1 RQAFENTISSSHLLS
16 LLIAKGTLTL
26 CSVPTVNSPF
36 NSFALKLHLAAFAG
50 HAEIVSYLCKNKAN
64 VGASAMDDMAAIHF
78 ATQKG
83 HLEVVKALV
92 AAGASIKACTRKG
105 MNSLHYAA
113 QGSHLELVRYLAKKG
128 ASLTAKTR
136 AGKTPLDLANN
147 EEVRSFLEEFER
159 SAKNRASS
167 NKNKAEQS
175 DPKASTLESEDN
187 SSAKQPAVAVDEE
200 NGDGEKTET
209 NEDDENS
216 DREKRKA
223 NEEDARE
230 DSSQSKRAK
239 VKLSHLQIASRR
251 QLQSFHVPFTAIL
264 SISKTTATATATC
277 PIRTLLSSSS
287 NHLFPLGAVNYTKI

>member
-1 RQAFENTISSSHLLS
+1 MG
-16 LLIAKGTLTL
+16 KGNPQRRSTGDELHTATRSGDLVAVQMILTSNPL
-26 CSVPTVNSPF
+26 AINSRDKHSRIP
-36 NSFALKLHLAAFAG
+36 LYLAAFAG
-50 HAEIVSYLCKNKAN
+50 HAEIVSYLCKNKTD

-92 AAGASIKACTRKG
+92 ATGASIKACTCKG
-105 MNSLHYAA
+105 MNSSHYAA

-159 SAKNRASS
+159 SAKNIASS
-167 NKNKAEQS
+167 NKDKAEQS

-200 NGDGEKTET
+200 NSDGEKRET
-209 NEDDENS
+209 NEDDKNS

-223 NEEDARE
+223 NKEDARE
-230 DSSQSKRAK
+230 DSCHMA
-239 VKLSHLQIASRR
+239 L
-251 QLQSFHVPFTAIL
+251 
-264 SISKTTATATATC
+264 
-277 PIRTLLSSSS
+277 
-287 NHLFPLGAVNYTKI
+287 

>member
-1 RQAFENTISSSHLLS
+1 MCEVKQREERVEMG
-16 LLIAKGTLTL
+16 KGNPQRRSTGDELHTAARSGDLVAIQMILTSNPL
-26 CSVPTVNSPF
+26 AVNSRDKH
-36 NSFALKLHLAAFAG
+36 SRTLVMLHVSSENDL
-50 HAEIVSYLCKNKAN
+50 IVSYLCKNKAN

-78 ATQKG
+78 ATQKR

-92 AAGASIKACTRKG
+92 AAGASIKVCTCKG

-128 ASLTAKTR
+128 ASLTAKIR
-136 AGKTPLDLANN
+136 ARKTPLDLANN

-200 NGDGEKTET
+200 NGDGEKRET

-239 VKLSHLQIASRR
+239 VKLSHLQ
-251 QLQSFHVPFTAIL
+251 
-264 SISKTTATATATC
+264 
-277 PIRTLLSSSS
+277 SSDD
-287 NHLFPLGAVNYTKI
+287 IQEEEEEDM